1 MPKNIPNV
9 NIKENVKRIL
19 TSDNTGIVLLFSLC
33 INAMAAIIIF
43 LSDLVSTIH
52 KLLPDM
58 VFTIGAFIMIPVILY
73 LLKGYVF
80 ELYLIVMQ
88 YHSLNKKYEREDEEE

>member
-1 MPKNIPNV
+1 MPKNIPNPQV
-9 NIKENVKRIL
+9 KANIKRL
-19 TSDNTGIVLLFSLC
+19 LASDNTGTVLIFNLC
-33 INAMAAIIIF
+33 LNAMTAIILF
-43 LSDLVSTIH
+43 LSDLVPAIH
-52 KLLPDM
+52 KALPDM
-58 VFTIGAFIMIPVILY
+58 VFTIGAFIMIPVMLY